1 LVASKFSFKMGC
13 AWLFAVL
20 CVLAMAAAQ
29 GPQCCPFCFFLHIS
43 GAEWS
48 KFGESVY
55 APIGPGTW
63 AEARAAC
70 ASFGLGAHLASI
82 HSNAENAFVSQ
93 LNPTGAAQRWIGA
106 QLVRTA
112 TPQRAPFNYTWADGS
127 SFDYSLFQA
136 NQPDDQTG
144 TEDCLQVDQQVPSQW
159 SDASCTLTRPSVCKR
174 PGVHSCCVLWFCS
187 FLCACWY
194 HWID

>member
-1 LVASKFSFKMGC
+1 MILLEAHAEYSRWVSAACRDRRPRLSVPFASTN
-13 AWLFAVL
+13 LL
-20 CVLAMAAAQ
+20 I
-29 GPQCCPFCFFLHIS
+29 P

-55 APIGPGTW
+55 APIGSGTW

-70 ASFGLGAHLASI
+70 VSFGLGAHLASI
-82 HSNAENAFVSQ
+82 HSNAENTFVSQ

-112 TPQRAPFNYTWADGS
+112 TPQRAPFNYTWTDGS
-127 SFDYSLFQA
+127 SFDFSLFQA

-144 TEDCLQVDQQVPSQW
+144 AEDCLQIDQQVPSQW

-174 PGVHSCCVLWFCS
+174 PGVYHDVWLHLRSCLGV
-187 FLCACWY
+187 CWCRL
-194 HWID
+194 D